1 MRLDKRRL
9 TTALGNYLV
18 NPLVKLA
25 VALGVAPPS
34 YAILETT
41 GRKSGKPR
49 RGSDLLSVRIDLDPP

>member
-25 VALGVAPPS
+25 VALGAARRATRSSRAPGAS
-34 YAILETT
+34 RASRAAAAIC
-41 GRKSGKPR
+41 
-49 RGSDLLSVRIDLDPP
+49 